1 MKTIKLS
8 KYKTSQLNSIF
19 NSVSSIEIED
29 SPFARGGF
37 GEVYI
42 CKSLSGKSIQNTQ
55 VIKILLDD
63 GTGSASRGINTISK
77 LQDKIIDYNLH
88 LKQTNQQTL
97 ETISSLQAL
106 PQFSFEGILDG
117 KTVLGYSANLLSSNS
132 WYEFGDI
139 FNHDD
144 LAKRSELRN
153 SFYNLPHDF
162 RLKFA
167 HDLAEGFLH
176 LQKMNFIYADLNP
189 KNFFVNEREGKLCLI
204 DFEGGAVNEN
214 PETYGKP
221 GQWLA
226 PEIQKQLING
236 PSLIKVDLNTDTWAV
251 AIGVHFLLFPFHP
264 LFFLK
269 RLGVNEIKDYFKN
282 YQWPNIDKGSHLFN
296 QSVAGAYDWYINK
309 INTELSVPLANTFK
323 ETINHGYFNPGRRLS
338 YKQWLNAIDGL
349 MIPPS
354 IKSFTAIPEVVN
366 DGAPVTLN
374 WEIDSKAHSII
385 ISNGVGDVS
394 GKNEITFIP
403 KTNALYTITAIGHFG
418 TVEKTVSI
426 RVFPTPL
433 IETIFVAAP
442 IINESTFLSIQ
453 IPKFPHVD
461 ISINHIQN
469 GIQLNEQKMHVD
481 LPKFN
486 TNSFEDIELMKGKT
500 DSSWG
505 NILSP
510 LYSRFSNINKWIFR
524 KNKI

>member
-264 LFFLK
+264 LF
-269 RLGVNEIKDYFKN
+269 
-282 YQWPNIDKGSHLFN
+282 S
-296 QSVAGAYDWYINK
+296 
-309 INTELSVPLANTFK
+309 
-323 ETINHGYFNPGRRLS
+323 
-338 YKQWLNAIDGL
+338 LNGL
-349 MIPPS
+349 
-354 IKSFTAIPEVVN
+354 E
-366 DGAPVTLN
+366 
-374 WEIDSKAHSII
+374 
-385 ISNGVGDVS
+385 
-394 GKNEITFIP
+394 
-403 KTNALYTITAIGHFG
+403 
-418 TVEKTVSI
+418 
-426 RVFPTPL
+426 
-433 IETIFVAAP
+433 
-442 IINESTFLSIQ
+442 
-453 IPKFPHVD
+453 
-461 ISINHIQN
+461 
-469 GIQLNEQKMHVD
+469 
-481 LPKFN
+481 
-486 TNSFEDIELMKGKT
+486 
-500 DSSWG
+500 
-505 NILSP
+505 
-510 LYSRFSNINKWIFR
+510 
-524 KNKI
+524 